1 MSGVSFQT
9 RVDTKDGHKRGF
21 DWFWQVMLELD
32 RKGDWTTTDVA
43 RRSVVPGNTVLT
55 YAARL
60 EKGGYIRRTGT
71 RPAARRQSPGAA
83 ATTWRIVRPV
93 ARAPRLDPDGNERP
107 EPINQVFWRTM
118 KMLKTFTAQ
127 ELALHASTEER
138 PVKAA
143 SAKAYLSLLHAA
155 GVTMMQGGKG
165 KAPGVHTLTGLIEGD
180 QAPRIVSAKLVFDPN
195 TGEVLGG
202 AFQTGGQE

>member
-107 EPINQVFWRTM
+107 EFP
-118 KMLKTFTAQ
+118 L
-127 ELALHASTEER
+127 SCPR
-138 PVKAA
+138 PVTKVIAECWDRDPAA
-143 SAKAYLSLLHAA
+143 RPSFEDLLEKINALL
-155 GVTMMQGGKG
+155 KN
-165 KAPGVHTLTGLIEGD
+165 E
-180 QAPRIVSAKLVFDPN
+180 S
-195 TGEVLGG
+195 
-202 AFQTGGQE
+202 